1 MLNSFYAKLS
11 ALFLVLIVGLGV
23 ILATFGVRAARQ
35 YADEVEQKLNRT
47 LAEEMVPRFE
57 PHLRDSID
65 TEGIEATIQDMTGI
79 NRRIEIYL
87 LERNG
92 DLKASFAVPD
102 AQIEQRTVDLE
113 PINRFMEGGD
123 LPILGVDPME
133 AGEKK
138 PFSAAHI
145 EIMGRTGCYL
155 YVLLDSEKHASVASM
170 VGESYILQTAL
181 WGLGLVILVTAG
193 VGLLLFRRLTQRLRR
208 MQSVVAD
215 FEQGEFDRRVEVT
228 SHDEVGRLGECFNRM
243 ADNLEET
250 MEELRQADR
259 MRRELVANV
268 SHDLRSPI
276 ASIQG
281 YLETVAMKDGDLET
295 EDRQRYVRTA
305 LQNTKRLNTLVS
317 ELFELSKLET
327 KQIEPTMEAFP
338 IAELVQDV
346 VMQYEPR
353 AEEHGVELT
362 AEMPERHARVEADI
376 GLVERALSNL
386 IDNAIHY
393 TPDGGEV
400 RVRLDNEQGEVCVA
414 VEDTGPGIP
423 EDDLPHIFERFYR
436 VDKSRDRDRG
446 GAGLG
451 LAIAKTILELHDR
464 PLQVESTMGTGTT
477 FYFRLPVEEG
487 REGMRERTN
496 GGKTSRLYRPYSEPN
511 LSRA

>member
-23 ILATFGVRAARQ
+23 LLATFGVRAARQ

-47 LAEEMVPRFE
+47 LAKEMVPRFE
-57 PHLRDSID
+57 PHLKDSID
-65 TEGIEATIQDMTGI
+65 TEAIEATIQDMTGI

-87 LERNG
+87 LERDG
-92 DLKASFAVPD
+92 ALKASFAVPD
-102 AQIEQRTVDLE
+102 TQIEQRRVDLA
-113 PINRFMEGGD
+113 PVQRFMEGGD
-123 LPILGVDPME
+123 LPIRGDDPMR
-133 AGEKK
+133 AGTKT

-145 EIMGRTGCYL
+145 EIMGRKGCYL
-155 YVLLDSEKHASVASM
+155 YVLLGSEQYASVAGM

-181 WGLGLVILVTAG
+181 WGLGLIVLVTAG
-193 VGLLLFRRLTQRLRR
+193 VGLLLFRRLTQRLRG
-208 MQSVVAD
+208 MQDVVAH
-215 FEQGEFDRRVEVT
+215 FEQGAFDRRVEVT
-228 SHDEVGRLGECFNRM
+228 SHDEIGRLGECFNRM
-243 ADNLEET
+243 ADNLEAT

-281 YLETVAMKDGDLET
+281 YLETVSMKDGELDPE
-295 EDRQRYVRTA
+295 ERQRYVTTA
-305 LQNTKRLNTLVS
+305 LKNTKRLNTLVS

-327 KQIEPTMEAFP
+327 KQIDPTIESFP

-346 VMQYEPR
+346 VMQYDPQ
-353 AEEHGVELT
+353 AEEQAIDLEAEL
-362 AEMPERHARVEADI
+362 PERHVRVEADI

-393 TPDGGEV
+393 TPEDGAV
-400 RVRLDNEQGEVCVA
+400 RVRLNNERDEVRVE

-436 VDKSRDRDRG
+436 VDKSRDRDKG

-451 LAIAKTILELHDR
+451 LAIAKTILELHGR
-464 PLQVESTMGTGTT
+464 TLEVESTVGDGTT
-477 FYFRLPVEEG
+477 FRFRLPVG
-487 REGMRERTN
+487 AVSER
-496 GGKTSRLYRPYSEPN
+496 
-511 LSRA
+511 RA

>member
-23 ILATFGVRAARQ
+23 VLATFGVRAARQ
-35 YADEVEQKLNRT
+35 YASEVEQKLNRT

-65 TEGIEATIQDMTGI
+65 TEAIEATIQDMTGI

-87 LERNG
+87 LERDG
-92 DLKASFAVPD
+92 ALKASFAVPD
-102 AQIEQRTVDLE
+102 AQIEQRRIDLA
-113 PINRFMEGGD
+113 PVRRFMKGGD
-123 LPILGVDPME
+123 LPVLGDDPMA
-133 AGEKK
+133 AGTEK

-155 YVLLDSEKHASVASM
+155 YVILGSEQYASVANM

-193 VGLLLFRRLTQRLRR
+193 VGLLLFRRLTQRLRA
-208 MQSVVAD
+208 MQDVVAD
-215 FEQGEFDRRVEVT
+215 FEAGAFGRRVDVT
-228 SHDEVGRLGECFNRM
+228 SNDEIGRLGTCFNRM
-243 ADNLEET
+243 ADNLQET

-281 YLETVAMKDGDLET
+281 YLETVHMKDGDLPPQE
-295 EDRQRYVRTA
+295 RQRYVKTA
-305 LQNTKRLNTLVS
+305 LRNTKRLNTLVN

-327 KQIEPTMEAFP
+327 KQVEPTIEAFP

-353 AEEHGVELT
+353 AEEQAVNLRPDL
-362 AEMPERHARVEADI
+362 PERHVRVEADI

-393 TPDGGEV
+393 TPEGGQV

-414 VEDTGPGIP
+414 VADTGPGIP

-451 LAIAKTILELHDR
+451 LAIAKTILELHGR
-464 PLQVESTMGTGTT
+464 TLEVESTVGEGTV
-477 FYFRLPVEEG
+477 FRFRLPVEAG
-487 REGMRERTN
+487 DR
-496 GGKTSRLYRPYSEPN
+496 SPS
-511 LSRA
+511 

>member
-35 YADEVEQKLNRT
+35 YANEVEQKLNRT

-57 PHLRDSID
+57 PKLRDSID
-65 TEGIEATIQDMTGI
+65 TEAIEATIQDMTGI

-87 LERNG
+87 LERDG
-92 DLKASFAVPD
+92 TLKASFAVPD
-102 AQIEQRTVDLE
+102 AEIQQHQVDLE
-113 PINRFMEGGD
+113 PVRRFMQGDD
-123 LPILGVDPME
+123 LPILGDDPMSTE
-133 AGEKK
+133 GKK

-145 EIMGRTGCYL
+145 EIMGRDGCYL
-155 YVLLDSEKHASVASM
+155 YVILGSEKYASVASM

-181 WGLGLVILVTAG
+181 WGLGLIVLVTAG
-193 VGLLLFRRLTQRLRR
+193 VGLLLFRRLTQRLRG

-215 FEQGEFDRRVEVT
+215 FEQGQFDRRMDVT
-228 SHDEVGRLGECFNRM
+228 SRDEIGRLAECFNRM
-243 ADNLEET
+243 ADNLTDT

-281 YLETVAMKDGDLET
+281 YLETVSMKDGTLDLE
-295 EDRQRYVRTA
+295 ERQRYITTA
-305 LQNTKRLNTLVS
+305 LKNTKRLNTLVS

-327 KQIEPTMEAFP
+327 KQVEPTIEPFP

-353 AEEHGVELT
+353 AEEQGIDVQAEL
-362 AEMPERHARVEADI
+362 PERHARVEADI
-376 GLVERALSNL
+376 RLVERALSNL
-386 IDNAIHY
+386 IDNAINY
-393 TPDGGEV
+393 TPEGGAV
-400 RVRLDNEQGEVCVA
+400 CVRLDNEQDEVCVEVA
-414 VEDTGPGIP
+414 DTGPGIP

-436 VDKSRDRDRG
+436 VDKSRDRDKG

-451 LAIAKTILELHDR
+451 LAIAKTILELHGR
-464 PLQVESTMGTGTT
+464 SLEVESTVGEGTT
-477 FYFRLPVEEG
+477 FRFRLPIEAAAAQ
-487 REGMRERTN
+487 
-496 GGKTSRLYRPYSEPN
+496 
-511 LSRA
+511 RA

>member
-11 ALFLVLIVGLGV
+11 ALFLVLILGLGV
-23 ILATFGVRAARQ
+23 ILATLGTRAARQ

-47 LAEEMVPRFE
+47 LAKEMVPRFE
-57 PHLRDSID
+57 PKLQDSID
-65 TEGIEATIQDMTGI
+65 SKAIEATIQDMTGI

-87 LERNG
+87 LERDG
-92 DLKASFAVPD
+92 ALKASFAVPND
-102 AQIEQRTVDLE
+102 EIKQRRVDLE
-113 PINRFMEGGD
+113 PVRRFMQGGD
-123 LPILGVDPME
+123 LPILGDDPMSSS
-133 AGEKK
+133 GKK

-145 EIMGRTGCYL
+145 EIMGRKGCYL
-155 YVLLDSEKHASVASM
+155 YVILGSEKYASVAHM

-181 WGLGLVILVTAG
+181 WGLGLMILVTAG
-193 VGLLLFRRLTQRLRR
+193 VGLLLFRRLTQRLRG
-208 MQSVVAD
+208 MQEVVAD
-215 FEQGEFDRRVEVT
+215 FEQGQFDRRVEVT
-228 SHDEVGRLGECFNRM
+228 SRDEIGRLGECFNRM
-243 ADNLEET
+243 ADNLAET

-281 YLETVAMKDGDLET
+281 YLETVSMKDGELAPE
-295 EDRQRYVRTA
+295 ERQRYITTA

-327 KQIEPTMEAFP
+327 KQVDPTIEAFP

-346 VMQYEPR
+346 AMQYGPR
-353 AEEHGVELT
+353 AEEQDIDLEADL
-362 AEMPERHARVEADI
+362 PERHVRVEADI

-393 TPDGGEV
+393 TPEGGEV
-400 RVRLDNEQGEVCVA
+400 RVRLNNERNEVCVEVA
-414 VEDTGPGIP
+414 DTGPGIP

-436 VDKSRDRDRG
+436 VEKSRDRDKG

-464 PLQVESTMGTGTT
+464 TLEVESTVGEGTT
-477 FYFRLPVEEG
+477 FRFRLPVETPVEQG
-487 REGMRERTN
+487 R
-496 GGKTSRLYRPYSEPN
+496 
-511 LSRA
+511 

>member
-11 ALFLVLIVGLGV
+11 ALFLVLIVGLGL

-47 LAEEMVPRFE
+47 LADEMVPRFE
-57 PHLRDSID
+57 PHLEDSID
-65 TEGIEATIQDMTGI
+65 TQAIEATIQDMTGI

-87 LERNG
+87 LERDG
-92 DLKASFAVPD
+92 TLKASFAVPD
-102 AQIEQRTVDLE
+102 AEIEQHQVALE
-113 PINRFMEGGD
+113 PVRRFMQGGD
-123 LPILGVDPME
+123 LPVLGDDPMA
-133 AGEKK
+133 AGTRK

-145 EIMGRTGCYL
+145 EIMGQEGCYL
-155 YVLLDSEKHASVASM
+155 YVILGSEQYASVANM

-181 WGLGLVILVTAG
+181 WGLGLIVLVTAG
-193 VGLLLFRRLTQRLRR
+193 VGLLLFRRLTQRLRG
-208 MQSVVAD
+208 MQDVVAD
-215 FEQGEFDRRVEVT
+215 FEQGNFDRRVAVT
-228 SHDEVGRLGECFNRM
+228 SRDEIGRLGECFNRM

-281 YLETVAMKDGDLET
+281 YLETVSMKDGDLDPKE
-295 EDRQRYVRTA
+295 RQRYITTA
-305 LQNTKRLNTLVS
+305 LKNTKRLNTLVS

-327 KQIEPTMEAFP
+327 KQIDPTIESFP
-338 IAELVQDV
+338 LAELVQDV

-353 AEEHGVELT
+353 ADEQGIDLRVR
-362 AEMPERHARVEADI
+362 MPERHVRVAADI

-393 TPDGGEV
+393 TPEGGEV
-400 RVRLDNEQGEVCVA
+400 RVRLDNEQTEVCVEVA
-414 VEDTGPGIP
+414 DTGPGIP

-436 VDKSRDRDRG
+436 VEKSRDRDRG

-464 PLQVESTMGTGTT
+464 TLEVESTVGEGTL
-477 FYFRLPVEEG
+477 FRFRLPVGADGE
-487 REGMRERTN
+487 T
-496 GGKTSRLYRPYSEPN
+496 
-511 LSRA
+511 RA

>member
-47 LAEEMVPRFE
+47 LADEMVPRFE
-57 PHLRDSID
+57 PDLRDSID
-65 TEGIEATIQDMTGI
+65 TEAIEGTIQDMTGI

-87 LERNG
+87 LERDG
-92 DLKASFAVPD
+92 DLKASFAVSD
-102 AQIEQRTVDLE
+102 SQIEQRQVDLE
-113 PINRFMEGGD
+113 PVRRFMEGGD
-123 LPILGVDPME
+123 LPILGDDPMTT
-133 AGEKK
+133 GTQK

-145 EIMGRTGCYL
+145 EIMGRKGCYL
-155 YVLLDSEKHASVASM
+155 YVILGSEKYASVASM

-193 VGLLLFRRLTQRLRR
+193 VGLLLFRRLTQRLRA
-208 MQSVVAD
+208 MQSVIAD
-215 FEQGEFDRRVEVT
+215 FEAGEFDRRVAVT
-228 SHDEVGRLGECFNRM
+228 SRDEIGRLGECFNRM

-281 YLETVAMKDGDLET
+281 YLETVHMKNGDLSPE
-295 EDRQRYVRTA
+295 ERQRYVKTA
-305 LQNTKRLNTLVS
+305 LQNAKRLNTLVN

-327 KQIEPTMEAFP
+327 KQIEPTIESFP

-353 AEEHGVELT
+353 AEEQTVDLQAEL
-362 AEMPERHARVEADI
+362 PERHARVEADI
-376 GLVERALSNL
+376 GLVERVLSNL

-393 TPDGGEV
+393 TPEGGEV
-400 RVRLDNEQGEVCVA
+400 CVRLDNEQGEVCVA
-414 VEDTGPGIP
+414 VRDTGPGIP

-464 PLQVESTMGTGTT
+464 TLEVESTVQEGTT
-477 FYFRLPVEEG
+477 FRFRLPVEATTEHQ
-487 REGMRERTN
+487 
-496 GGKTSRLYRPYSEPN
+496 
-511 LSRA
+511 A